1 MLRDIAL
8 DCSTPMCDELNEH
21 HIQRED
27 SPEELDIQVKDQ
39 QEERVETLN
48 KNQKKKRNR
57 KIRIMN
63 ARKRVDMKQVCE
75 RSEKKE
81 QIDAN
86 TTSPIE
92 TSVVENEEINQK
104 IGKENIEEKVNSD
117 DSKDTTYTGLSLH
130 SAIQKGLGK
139 IMNTGEECSR
149 ELDSRMIDNPSI
161 SDNPYKLLSTP
172 WEPKRSGPSERRK
185 LDHLSHIK
193 TYDLDN
199 VPYVSSYVQL
209 LGDRVKY
216 TLGKLIDGRIDDE
229 ELKNLEDSY
238 SDVLVNIGDREEYM
252 EAIRKI
258 EVNIESIRAIKIITE
273 KNPPLLMPI

>member
-8 DCSTPMCDELNEH
+8 DCSTPMCDELIER
-21 HIQRED
+21 HIPQEY
-27 SPEELDIQVKDQ
+27 SPEELDIQVKNQ
-39 QEERVETLN
+39 QEDRVETLN
-48 KNQKKKRNR
+48 KNKKKKRNR

-75 RSEKKE
+75 RFEKKE

-117 DSKDTTYTGLSLH
+117 DSKDTTGLSLH
-130 SAIQKGLGK
+130 SAIQKDLGK

-193 TYDLDN
+193 TYLDN

-216 TLGKLIDGRIDDE
+216 TLGKLIDGRIDNG

-252 EAIRKI
+252 EVIR
-258 EVNIESIRAIKIITE
+258 
-273 KNPPLLMPI
+273 